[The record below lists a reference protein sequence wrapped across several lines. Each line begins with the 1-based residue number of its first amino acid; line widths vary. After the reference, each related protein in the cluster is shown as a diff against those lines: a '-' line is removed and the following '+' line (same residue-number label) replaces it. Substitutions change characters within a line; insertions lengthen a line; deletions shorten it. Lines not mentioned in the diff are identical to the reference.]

1 MFFED
6 HPDTDSEDNVTARS
20 SVSES
25 AEQLCDEYGVDA
37 EAKRRQRKHERRA
50 KIKQSVN
57 MIDLKGYLESKR
69 IATKRLEILEEAN
82 RMYGA

>member
-1 MFFED
+1 MLFED

-25 AEQLCDEYGVDA
+25 AEQLCDGYGVDA
-37 EAKRRQRKHERRA
+37 EAKRRQRKDERRA
-50 KIKQSVN
+50 QIKKSVN
-57 MIDLKGYLESKR
+57 NIDLKGYLESKR
-69 IATKRLEILEEAN
+69 IAIKRLEILEEAN

>member
-25 AEQLCDEYGVDA
+25 AEQLFHEYGVDA
-37 EAKRRQRKHERRA
+37 EAKRRQRKDERRA
-50 KIKQSVN
+50 QIKKSVN
-57 MIDLKGYLESKR
+57 KIDLKGYLESKR

-82 RMYGA
+82 RLYGA